1 MRRNLALNEEG
12 GPNWANNFVDSAIIV
27 NATLDV
33 FYKNPMYVC
42 TARASCGGTYMHANT
57 DHRYYAL
64 GHFAKFIPQ
73 GSTRVGIQIEGELFC
88 VR

>member
-1 MRRNLALNEEG
+1 MLTRLLMRRNLALNEEG

-42 TARASCGGTYMHANT
+42 MYSKSKLWRHLHA
-57 DHRYYAL
+57 
-64 GHFAKFIPQ
+64 
-73 GSTRVGIQIEGELFC
+73 C
-88 VR
+88 